1 MGLVF
6 VVLLFYRKQE
16 CTEENSERKKYIVD
30 IHFPTKKYK
39 GESGKKKKKEVFG
52 LSHIDC
58 FIYCLY
64 CLYFIT

>member
-39 GESGKKKKKEVFG
+39 GESGKKKKKRGVWPQ
-52 LSHIDC
+52 S
-58 FIYCLY
+58 Y
-64 CLYFIT
+64 